1 MFSPFGI
8 EILITELVLTCA
20 IEYYLLYPTLPP
32 LPLTQMTL
40 SDLTPTEYQKQ
51 EIINIHKIF

>member
-8 EILITELVLTCA
+8 EILITELVLTCV

-32 LPLTQMTL
+32 FSLTQMTL
-40 SDLTPTEYQKQ
+40 SDLTPTEKQKQ